1 MLKDLTLPEDRRYES
16 KTSNE
21 PLEFYL
27 NCLCNSQKWDLL
39 LGYFSSS
46 AINILSL
53 GFASFIYNGGSM
65 RLIINDVLSLQ
76 DKTLLE
82 NSEDDTL
89 NMPFDLHNLTKLK
102 ETLSQYD
109 KHFFECLA
117 WLIKNN
123 RIQIK
128 IIAPKENEGIAHYK
142 SGQFFD
148 DSGSLYFHGSC
159 NMTAYGLLK
168 NLEEINITAEWDND
182 LSRKQTQKYA
192 ERFNSIFAGKAD
204 NVRYL
209 EVEQIKTAI
218 RDKFASKDIDEL
230 LIQEKELL
238 IMKEAKFQSNSKL
251 QKIIQKVSSELDKK
265 ATELKFPYP
274 TGPREYQQIAFN
286 NWKNNNQKGL
296 FAMATGT
303 GKTITSLNCLLEIYK
318 RSGYYKAIILVPT
331 ITLLNQ
337 WEKECQKF
345 NFNNIVKVYSKNS
358 KWRADIDNL
367 LLQEKSMAKRIK
379 HPILSYLLTPHLQKR
394 MSSIF

>member
-1 MLKDLTLPEDRRYES
+1 M
-16 KTSNE
+16 
-21 PLEFYL
+21 
-27 NCLCNSQKWDLL
+27 
-39 LGYFSSS
+39 
-46 AINILSL
+46 
-53 GFASFIYNGGSM
+53 
-65 RLIINDVLSLQ
+65 
-76 DKTLLE
+76 
-82 NSEDDTL
+82 
-89 NMPFDLHNLTKLK
+89 
-102 ETLSQYD
+102 
-109 KHFFECLA
+109 
-117 WLIKNN
+117 
-123 RIQIK
+123 
-128 IIAPKENEGIAHYK
+128 
-142 SGQFFD
+142 
-148 DSGSLYFHGSC
+148 
-159 NMTAYGLLK
+159 
-168 NLEEINITAEWDND
+168 
-182 LSRKQTQKYA
+182 SRKQTQKYA

-318 RSGYYKAIILVPT
+318 RSGYYKAIILIPT

-367 LLQEKSMAKRIK
+367 LLQEKINGKEDKTSYIIISTYASFAKENVFNILNEFSKSRLLLIADEAHNMGSGQIRNRLSAIKYGRRIG
-379 HPILSYLLTPHLQKR
+379 LSATPER
-394 MSSIF
+394 